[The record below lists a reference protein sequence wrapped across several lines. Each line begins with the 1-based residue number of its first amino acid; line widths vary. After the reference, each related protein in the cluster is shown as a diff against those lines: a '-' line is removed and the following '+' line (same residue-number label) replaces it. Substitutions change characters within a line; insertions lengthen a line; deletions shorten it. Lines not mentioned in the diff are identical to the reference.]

1 MGEKWLGRCAMPIV
15 FRIAKAM
22 HRRSDYVVKSVEI
35 TSGQERLPVKKTR
48 VLLNASQLSPQ
59 AA

>member
-22 HRRSDYVVKSVEI
+22 HRRSEYVVKSVEI
-35 TSGQERLPVKKTR
+35 TGGQERLPVKKTR
-48 VLLNASQLSPQ
+48 VLLPFTPGLE
-59 AA
+59 